1 MFSVYA
7 KKVHASTHS
16 THLHVLELK
25 RTKYVGLRIPRNIS
39 ESSHE
44 FIIVLDNDVFSFS
57 CKRWDLMND
66 WVNCLKT
73 KLRELKVLS
82 PKENIYTKTPA
93 MRPILQMTRN
103 PRDPLPEC
111 PPIESDERIP
121 GLEVLQST
129 RIESSTTQSRTTS
142 IISTE
147 PVSENTQIESITFE
161 SYTVSS
167 SINNNIEDDSEQANP
182 IIRIPI
188 FNFAT
193 SNTSSSNLINLL
205 NNPLCRYTSSNNA
218 EMHFANSFDY
228 DEDFDEDDEYDESEK
243 EPLINV
249 LPTSL
254 NVEYNH
260 HQLSA
265 AAAAKEEEENNI
277 SDNNITII
285 PIESNAN
292 NEINNDIISKVDESK
307 VTKIKIAVEYDHLCK
322 ALSSHTIN
330 NQNGSEETVA
340 ITKSINNNNSSAN
353 IISNQSIPS
362 TSSFIKKL
370 NNNINNMIEKESA
383 KSVPNTPK
391 KIPIATT
398 ASTSNTPKHEKRKLS
413 LREQQVLQLR
423 HEINT
428 EIRFKLRKKDCVD
441 AIAFAS
447 YNGQLWISGFKPNPQ
462 LYVFH
467 IGDQLLA
474 INNIANIKS
483 PADAQKFI
491 KMCAG
496 LFVEVTIKRLPL
508 AGIFVV
514 KRDFE
519 NQCLGLLRD
528 GSSLLDIV
536 PNSIAS
542 RSGIPS
548 RPYTSHDDDSIFWII
563 TEINFRP
570 LSLVSHKKYDE
581 TELLLN
587 SVGLETSLLLQPS
600 DFIAKIKKEL
610 KAMKNYRDYTLQ

>member
-1 MFSVYA
+1 MIISVYA
-7 KKVHASTHS
+7 KKIHATHA
-16 THLHVLELK
+16 TPLHILELK

-44 FIIVLDNDVFSFS
+44 FIIVLDNDVFSLS

-82 PKENIYTKTPA
+82 PKENIYTKPPA

-129 RIESSTTQSRTTS
+129 TTTTTAHQSRTTS

-147 PVSENTQIESITFE
+147 PVSENENTQIESITFE
-161 SYTVSS
+161 SFTVSS
-167 SINNNIEDDSEQANP
+167 NNMNISINNNEDDSEQA
-182 IIRIPI
+182 ISIPI

-193 SNTSSSNLINLL
+193 SNTSSQNLINLL
-205 NNPLCRYTSSNNA
+205 SNPLCRYTSNNTDLQ
-218 EMHFANSFDY
+218 FANSFDY
-228 DEDFDEDDEYDESEK
+228 DDEEFDEDDKYTENEK

-254 NVEYNH
+254 NIEYTAR
-260 HQLSA
+260 Q
-265 AAAAKEEEENNI
+265 EQDDVNNI

-285 PIESNAN
+285 PIESN
-292 NEINNDIISKVDESK
+292 EITNNDIISKIDESK

-322 ALSSHTIN
+322 ALSSHAINNNPNNNNNN

-340 ITKSINNNNSSAN
+340 ITKSNNN

-370 NNNINNMIEKESA
+370 NNNINIIENESA

-391 KIPIATT
+391 KILPIATTT

-548 RPYTSHDDDSIFWII
+548 RPFTSNDDDSIFWII